1 MSIPSQTDL
10 SYREKVV
17 HGVISAIVDAGAEP
31 RASGGYIDLHGAIDA
46 LCAVL
51 ATVVMQSGE
60 APTPKLRR
68 ETADYCRTEIAKVM
82 KAIADGAPIDWK
94 LEPVGR
100 RS

>member
-10 SYREKVV
+10 SYREKVL